1 MNSKK
6 VLDTP
11 SEHKTEVENEKLIY
25 SKEEV
30 PSFSEQQKEDANDGE
45 VIGRDWGISSND
57 DG

>member
-1 MNSKK
+1 MNLKK

-11 SEHKTEVENEKLIY
+11 SDHKTEVENEKLIY

-30 PSFSEQQKEDANDGE
+30 PPFSEQQIEDAIDGD
-45 VIGRDWGISSND
+45 VIGRDWGISSKD